1 MRVEELLE
9 KLAKGEG
16 TQADIEVIRTLADYM
31 QKSCFCP
38 LGQSAA
44 TAFLSAW
51 KLFPED
57 FAAKLRKEA

>member
-16 TQADIEVIRTLADYM
+16 TKTDVELIKTLSGYM
-31 QKSCFCP
+31 QKTCFCP
-38 LGQSAA
+38 LGQSAT
-44 TAFLSAW
+44 TAFMSAL

-57 FAAKLRKEA
+57 FDAKLRKEA